1 MYWTLIK
8 IGLIRKRLRTFLTIM
23 SMFIAFWLYG
33 TLNTAAGIFTGSVDG
48 LSAENVMVMPRY
60 EMFGKLPYSHVS
72 FIEQIEG
79 VEEVMIMDFLIADS
93 IESMMD
99 GVVYAVSPNFFEVY
113 DRFVADPKAIT
124 EMINN
129 PNATIVG
136 KLMAETRG
144 LEIGDILAIA
154 GKDII
159 IYETVGVGQGE
170 YDIVNVADLTII
182 VLVPEAGDEVQ
193 LMKAGLIEI
202 GDLFIVNKSDRKGAK
217 QLTEKL
223 KSIIN
228 INKEIN
234 RPIFNTTAKE
244 GKGIEE
250 LFKGIMNKYEELD
263 ATGHILKRQKIR
275 YRLRVKKIIQEK
287 ILNKFWTKKKITKL
301 NSATESIND
310 LKKSPIITAK
320 EIMENIDI

>member
-1 MYWTLIK
+1 MDKVLIQNLEANNQRDLSRLITEIENTDVEKSVDLDKLFRKTNHAIRIGITGPPGAGKSSITNELIK
-8 IGLIRKRLRTFLTIM
+8 NFIKTNHKVGVIAIDPTSPFSGGSLLGDRVRMNQYHNNENIFIRSM
-23 SMFIAFWLYG
+23 STQGQLG
-33 TLNTAAGIFTGSVDG
+33 G
-48 LSAENVMVMPRY
+48 LSR
-60 EMFGKLPYSHVS
+60 
-72 FIEQIEG
+72 
-79 VEEVMIMDFLIADS
+79 
-93 IESMMD
+93 
-99 GVVYAVSPNFFEVY
+99 
-113 DRFVADPKAIT
+113 KAQD
-124 EMINN
+124 
-129 PNATIVG
+129 
-136 KLMAETRG
+136 
-144 LEIGDILAIA
+144 IGDILAIA

-202 GDLFIVNKSDRKGAK
+202 GDLFIVNKSDRKGAQ

>member
-1 MYWTLIK
+1 MDKVLIQNLEANNQRDLSRLITEIENTDVEKSVDLDKLFRKTNHAIRIGITGPPGAGKSSITNELIK
-8 IGLIRKRLRTFLTIM
+8 NFIKTNHKVGVIAIDPTSPFSGGSLLGDRVRMNQYHNNENIFIRSM
-23 SMFIAFWLYG
+23 STQGQLG
-33 TLNTAAGIFTGSVDG
+33 G
-48 LSAENVMVMPRY
+48 LSR
-60 EMFGKLPYSHVS
+60 
-72 FIEQIEG
+72 
-79 VEEVMIMDFLIADS
+79 
-93 IESMMD
+93 
-99 GVVYAVSPNFFEVY
+99 
-113 DRFVADPKAIT
+113 KAQD
-124 EMINN
+124 
-129 PNATIVG
+129 
-136 KLMAETRG
+136 
-144 LEIGDILAIA
+144 IGDILAIT

-263 ATGHILKRQKIR
+263 ATGHILKRKKIR

>member
-1 MYWTLIK
+1 MDKFLIQNLEANNQRDLSRLITEIENTDVEKSVDLDKLFRKTNHAIRIGITGPPGAGKSSITNELIK
-8 IGLIRKRLRTFLTIM
+8 NFIKTNHKVGVIAIDPTSPFSGGSLLGDRVRMNQYHNNENIFIRSM
-23 SMFIAFWLYG
+23 STQGQLG
-33 TLNTAAGIFTGSVDG
+33 G
-48 LSAENVMVMPRY
+48 LSR
-60 EMFGKLPYSHVS
+60 
-72 FIEQIEG
+72 
-79 VEEVMIMDFLIADS
+79 
-93 IESMMD
+93 
-99 GVVYAVSPNFFEVY
+99 
-113 DRFVADPKAIT
+113 KAQD
-124 EMINN
+124 
-129 PNATIVG
+129 
-136 KLMAETRG
+136 
-144 LEIGDILAIA
+144 IGDILAIA

-301 NSATESIND
+301 NSATESISD

>member
-1 MYWTLIK
+1 MDKVLIQNLEANNQRDLSRLITEIENTDVEKSVDLDKLFRKTNHAIRIGITGPPGAGKSSITNELIK
-8 IGLIRKRLRTFLTIM
+8 NFIKTNHKVGVIAIDPTSPFSGGSLLGDRVRMNLYHNNENIFIRSM
-23 SMFIAFWLYG
+23 STQGQLG
-33 TLNTAAGIFTGSVDG
+33 G
-48 LSAENVMVMPRY
+48 LSR
-60 EMFGKLPYSHVS
+60 
-72 FIEQIEG
+72 
-79 VEEVMIMDFLIADS
+79 
-93 IESMMD
+93 
-99 GVVYAVSPNFFEVY
+99 
-113 DRFVADPKAIT
+113 KAQD
-124 EMINN
+124 
-129 PNATIVG
+129 
-136 KLMAETRG
+136 
-144 LEIGDILAIA
+144 IGDILAIA

-170 YDIVNVADLTII
+170 YDIVNVADFTII

>member
-1 MYWTLIK
+1 MDKVLIQNLEANNQRDLSRLITEIENTDVEKSVDLDKLFRKTNHAIRIGITGPPGAGKSSITNELIK
-8 IGLIRKRLRTFLTIM
+8 NFIKTNHKVGVIAIDPTSPFSGGSLLGDRVRMNQYHNNENIFIRSM
-23 SMFIAFWLYG
+23 STQGQLG
-33 TLNTAAGIFTGSVDG
+33 G
-48 LSAENVMVMPRY
+48 LSR
-60 EMFGKLPYSHVS
+60 
-72 FIEQIEG
+72 
-79 VEEVMIMDFLIADS
+79 
-93 IESMMD
+93 
-99 GVVYAVSPNFFEVY
+99 
-113 DRFVADPKAIT
+113 KAQD
-124 EMINN
+124 
-129 PNATIVG
+129 
-136 KLMAETRG
+136 
-144 LEIGDILAIA
+144 IGDILAIA

-193 LMKAGLIEI
+193 LMKAGLIEV

>member
-1 MYWTLIK
+1 MDKVLIQNLEANNQRDLSRLITEIENTDVEKSVDLDKLFRKTNHAIRIGITGPPGAGKSSITNELIK
-8 IGLIRKRLRTFLTIM
+8 NFIKTNHKVGVIAIDPTSPFSGGSLLGDRVRMNQYHNNENIFIRSM
-23 SMFIAFWLYG
+23 STQGQLG
-33 TLNTAAGIFTGSVDG
+33 G
-48 LSAENVMVMPRY
+48 LSR
-60 EMFGKLPYSHVS
+60 
-72 FIEQIEG
+72 
-79 VEEVMIMDFLIADS
+79 
-93 IESMMD
+93 
-99 GVVYAVSPNFFEVY
+99 
-113 DRFVADPKAIT
+113 KAQD
-124 EMINN
+124 
-129 PNATIVG
+129 
-136 KLMAETRG
+136 
-144 LEIGDILAIA
+144 IGDILAIT

-244 GKGIEE
+244 GKGIKE

-263 ATGHILKRQKIR
+263 ATGHISKRKKIR

>member
-1 MYWTLIK
+1 MDKVLIQNLEANNQRDLSRLITEIENTDVEKSVDLDKLFRKTNHAIRIGITGPPGAGKSSITNELIK
-8 IGLIRKRLRTFLTIM
+8 NFIKTNHKVGVIAIDPTSPFSGGSLLGDRVRMNQYHNNENIFIRSM
-23 SMFIAFWLYG
+23 STQGQLG
-33 TLNTAAGIFTGSVDG
+33 G
-48 LSAENVMVMPRY
+48 LSR
-60 EMFGKLPYSHVS
+60 
-72 FIEQIEG
+72 
-79 VEEVMIMDFLIADS
+79 
-93 IESMMD
+93 
-99 GVVYAVSPNFFEVY
+99 
-113 DRFVADPKAIT
+113 KAQD
-124 EMINN
+124 
-129 PNATIVG
+129 
-136 KLMAETRG
+136 
-144 LEIGDILAIA
+144 IGDILAIA

-202 GDLFIVNKSDRKGAK
+202 GDLFVVNKSDRKGAK

>member
-1 MYWTLIK
+1 MDKVLIQNLEANNQRDLSRLITEIENTDVEKSVDLDKLFRKTNHSIRIGITGPPGAGKSSITNELIK
-8 IGLIRKRLRTFLTIM
+8 NFIKTNHKVGVIAIDPTSPFSGGSLLGDRVRMNQYHNNENIFIRSM
-23 SMFIAFWLYG
+23 STQGQLG
-33 TLNTAAGIFTGSVDG
+33 G
-48 LSAENVMVMPRY
+48 LSR
-60 EMFGKLPYSHVS
+60 
-72 FIEQIEG
+72 
-79 VEEVMIMDFLIADS
+79 
-93 IESMMD
+93 
-99 GVVYAVSPNFFEVY
+99 
-113 DRFVADPKAIT
+113 KAQD
-124 EMINN
+124 
-129 PNATIVG
+129 
-136 KLMAETRG
+136 
-144 LEIGDILAIA
+144 IGDILAIA

>member
-1 MYWTLIK
+1 MDKVLIQNLEANNQRDLSRLITEIENTDVEKSVDLDKLFRKTNHAIRIGITGPPGAGKSSITNELIK
-8 IGLIRKRLRTFLTIM
+8 NFIKINHKVGVIAIDPTSPFSGGSLLGDRVRMNQYHNNENIFIRSM
-23 SMFIAFWLYG
+23 STQGQLG
-33 TLNTAAGIFTGSVDG
+33 G
-48 LSAENVMVMPRY
+48 LSR
-60 EMFGKLPYSHVS
+60 
-72 FIEQIEG
+72 
-79 VEEVMIMDFLIADS
+79 
-93 IESMMD
+93 
-99 GVVYAVSPNFFEVY
+99 
-113 DRFVADPKAIT
+113 KAQD
-124 EMINN
+124 
-129 PNATIVG
+129 
-136 KLMAETRG
+136 
-144 LEIGDILAIA
+144 IGDILAIA

-244 GKGIEE
+244 GKGIDE

>member
-1 MYWTLIK
+1 MDKVLIQNLEANNQRDLSRLITEIENTDVEKSVDLDKLFRKTNHAIRIGITGPPGAGKSSITNELIK
-8 IGLIRKRLRTFLTIM
+8 NFIKTNHKVGVIAIDPTSPFSGGSLLGDRVRMNQYHNNENIFIRSM
-23 SMFIAFWLYG
+23 STQGQLG
-33 TLNTAAGIFTGSVDG
+33 G
-48 LSAENVMVMPRY
+48 LSR
-60 EMFGKLPYSHVS
+60 
-72 FIEQIEG
+72 
-79 VEEVMIMDFLIADS
+79 
-93 IESMMD
+93 
-99 GVVYAVSPNFFEVY
+99 
-113 DRFVADPKAIT
+113 KAQD
-124 EMINN
+124 
-129 PNATIVG
+129 
-136 KLMAETRG
+136 
-144 LEIGDILAIA
+144 IGDILAIA

-202 GDLFIVNKSDRKGAK
+202 GDLFVVNKSDRKGAK

-301 NSATESIND
+301 NSATESISD

>member
-1 MYWTLIK
+1 MDKVLIQNLEANNQRDLSRLITEIENTDVEISVNLDKLFRKTNNAIRIGITGPPGAGKSSITNELIK
-8 IGLIRKRLRTFLTIM
+8 NFIKTNHKVGVIAIDPTSPFSGGSLLGDRVRMNQYHNNENIFIRSM
-23 SMFIAFWLYG
+23 STQGQLG
-33 TLNTAAGIFTGSVDG
+33 G
-48 LSAENVMVMPRY
+48 LSR
-60 EMFGKLPYSHVS
+60 
-72 FIEQIEG
+72 
-79 VEEVMIMDFLIADS
+79 
-93 IESMMD
+93 
-99 GVVYAVSPNFFEVY
+99 
-113 DRFVADPKAIT
+113 KAQD
-124 EMINN
+124 
-129 PNATIVG
+129 
-136 KLMAETRG
+136 
-144 LEIGDILAIA
+144 IGDILAIA

>member
-1 MYWTLIK
+1 MDKVLIQNLEANNQRDLSRLITEIENTDVEKSVDLDKLFRKTNHAIRIGITGPPGAGKSSITNELIK
-8 IGLIRKRLRTFLTIM
+8 NFIKTNHKVGVIAIDPTSPFSGGSLLGDRVRMNQYHNNENIFIRSM
-23 SMFIAFWLYG
+23 STRGQLG
-33 TLNTAAGIFTGSVDG
+33 G
-48 LSAENVMVMPRY
+48 LSR
-60 EMFGKLPYSHVS
+60 
-72 FIEQIEG
+72 
-79 VEEVMIMDFLIADS
+79 
-93 IESMMD
+93 
-99 GVVYAVSPNFFEVY
+99 
-113 DRFVADPKAIT
+113 KAQD
-124 EMINN
+124 
-129 PNATIVG
+129 
-136 KLMAETRG
+136 
-144 LEIGDILAIA
+144 IGDILAIA

-202 GDLFIVNKSDRKGAK
+202 GDLFVVNKSDRKGAK

>member
-1 MYWTLIK
+1 MDKVLIQNLEANNQRDLSRLITEIENTDVEKSVDLDKLFRKTNHAIRIGITGPPGAGKSSITNELIK
-8 IGLIRKRLRTFLTIM
+8 NFIKTNHKVGVIAIDPTSPFSGGSLLGDRVRMNQYHNNENIFIRSM
-23 SMFIAFWLYG
+23 STQGQLG
-33 TLNTAAGIFTGSVDG
+33 G
-48 LSAENVMVMPRY
+48 LSR
-60 EMFGKLPYSHVS
+60 
-72 FIEQIEG
+72 
-79 VEEVMIMDFLIADS
+79 
-93 IESMMD
+93 
-99 GVVYAVSPNFFEVY
+99 
-113 DRFVADPKAIT
+113 KAQD
-124 EMINN
+124 
-129 PNATIVG
+129 
-136 KLMAETRG
+136 L
-144 LEIGDILAIA
+144 GDILAIA

>member
-1 MYWTLIK
+1 MDKVLIQNLEANNQRDLSRLITEIENTDVEKSVDLDKLFRKTNHAIRIGITGPPGAGKSSITNELIK
-8 IGLIRKRLRTFLTIM
+8 NFIKTNYKVGVIAIDPTSPFSGGSLLGDRVRMNQYHNNENIFIRSM
-23 SMFIAFWLYG
+23 STQGQLG
-33 TLNTAAGIFTGSVDG
+33 G
-48 LSAENVMVMPRY
+48 LSR
-60 EMFGKLPYSHVS
+60 
-72 FIEQIEG
+72 
-79 VEEVMIMDFLIADS
+79 
-93 IESMMD
+93 
-99 GVVYAVSPNFFEVY
+99 
-113 DRFVADPKAIT
+113 KAQD
-124 EMINN
+124 
-129 PNATIVG
+129 
-136 KLMAETRG
+136 
-144 LEIGDILAIA
+144 IGDILAIA

>member
-1 MYWTLIK
+1 MDKVLIQNLEANNQRDLSRLITEIENTDVEKSVDLDKLFRKTNHAIRIGITGPPGAGKSSITNELIK
-8 IGLIRKRLRTFLTIM
+8 NFIKTNHKVGVIAIDPTSPFSGGSLLGDRVRMNQYHNNENIFIRSM
-23 SMFIAFWLYG
+23 STQGQLG
-33 TLNTAAGIFTGSVDG
+33 G
-48 LSAENVMVMPRY
+48 LSR
-60 EMFGKLPYSHVS
+60 
-72 FIEQIEG
+72 
-79 VEEVMIMDFLIADS
+79 
-93 IESMMD
+93 
-99 GVVYAVSPNFFEVY
+99 
-113 DRFVADPKAIT
+113 KAQD
-124 EMINN
+124 
-129 PNATIVG
+129 
-136 KLMAETRG
+136 
-144 LEIGDILAIA
+144 IGDILAIA

-202 GDLFIVNKSDRKGAK
+202 GDLFVVNKSDRKGAK

-244 GKGIEE
+244 GKGIKE

-263 ATGHILKRQKIR
+263 ATGHISKRKKIR

>member
-1 MYWTLIK
+1 MDKFLIQNLEANNQRDLSRLITEIENTDVEKSVDLDKLFRKTNHAIRIGITGPPGAGKSSITNELIK
-8 IGLIRKRLRTFLTIM
+8 NFIKTNHKVGVIAIDPTSPFSGGSLLGDRVRMNQYHNNENIFIRSM
-23 SMFIAFWLYG
+23 STQGQLG
-33 TLNTAAGIFTGSVDG
+33 G
-48 LSAENVMVMPRY
+48 LSR
-60 EMFGKLPYSHVS
+60 
-72 FIEQIEG
+72 
-79 VEEVMIMDFLIADS
+79 
-93 IESMMD
+93 
-99 GVVYAVSPNFFEVY
+99 
-113 DRFVADPKAIT
+113 KAQD
-124 EMINN
+124 
-129 PNATIVG
+129 
-136 KLMAETRG
+136 
-144 LEIGDILAIA
+144 IGDILAIA

-193 LMKAGLIEI
+193 LMKAGLIEV

>member
-1 MYWTLIK
+1 MDKFLIQNLEANNQRDLSRLITEIENTDVEKSVDLDKLFRKTNHAIRIGITGPPGAGKSSITNELIK
-8 IGLIRKRLRTFLTIM
+8 NFIKTNHKVGVIAIDPTSPFSGGSLLGDRVRMNQYHNNENIFIRSM
-23 SMFIAFWLYG
+23 STQGQLG
-33 TLNTAAGIFTGSVDG
+33 G
-48 LSAENVMVMPRY
+48 LSR
-60 EMFGKLPYSHVS
+60 
-72 FIEQIEG
+72 
-79 VEEVMIMDFLIADS
+79 
-93 IESMMD
+93 
-99 GVVYAVSPNFFEVY
+99 
-113 DRFVADPKAIT
+113 KAQD
-124 EMINN
+124 
-129 PNATIVG
+129 
-136 KLMAETRG
+136 
-144 LEIGDILAIA
+144 IGDILAIA

-202 GDLFIVNKSDRKGAK
+202 GDLFIVNKSDRKGTK

-244 GKGIEE
+244 GKGIKG

>member
-1 MYWTLIK
+1 MDKVLIQNLEANNQRDLSRLITEIENTDVEKSVDLDKLFRKTNHAIRIGITGPPGAGKSSITNELIK
-8 IGLIRKRLRTFLTIM
+8 NFIKTNHKVGVIAIDPTSPFSGGSLLGDRVRMNQYHNNENIFIRSM
-23 SMFIAFWLYG
+23 STQGQLG
-33 TLNTAAGIFTGSVDG
+33 G
-48 LSAENVMVMPRY
+48 LSR
-60 EMFGKLPYSHVS
+60 
-72 FIEQIEG
+72 
-79 VEEVMIMDFLIADS
+79 
-93 IESMMD
+93 
-99 GVVYAVSPNFFEVY
+99 
-113 DRFVADPKAIT
+113 KAQD
-124 EMINN
+124 
-129 PNATIVG
+129 
-136 KLMAETRG
+136 
-144 LEIGDILAIA
+144 IGDILAIT

-202 GDLFIVNKSDRKGAK
+202 GDLFVVNKSDRKGAK

-263 ATGHILKRQKIR
+263 ATGHILKRKKIR

-287 ILNKFWTKKKITKL
+287 ILNKFWTKKKIAKL

>member
-1 MYWTLIK
+1 MDKFLIQNLEANNQRDLSRLITEIENTDVEKSVDLDKLFRKTNHAIRIGITGPPGAGKSSITNELIK
-8 IGLIRKRLRTFLTIM
+8 NFIKTNHKVGVIAIDPTSPFSGGSLLGDRVRMNQYHNNENIFIRSM
-23 SMFIAFWLYG
+23 STQGQLG
-33 TLNTAAGIFTGSVDG
+33 G
-48 LSAENVMVMPRY
+48 LSR
-60 EMFGKLPYSHVS
+60 
-72 FIEQIEG
+72 
-79 VEEVMIMDFLIADS
+79 
-93 IESMMD
+93 
-99 GVVYAVSPNFFEVY
+99 
-113 DRFVADPKAIT
+113 KAQD
-124 EMINN
+124 
-129 PNATIVG
+129 
-136 KLMAETRG
+136 
-144 LEIGDILAIA
+144 IGDILAIT

-263 ATGHILKRQKIR
+263 ATGHILKRKKIR

>member
-1 MYWTLIK
+1 MDKFLIQNLEANNQRDLSRLITEIENTDVEKSVDLDKLFRKTNHAIRIGITGPPGAGKSSITNELIK
-8 IGLIRKRLRTFLTIM
+8 NFIKTNHKVGVIAIDPTSPFSGGSLLGDRVRMNQYHNNENILIRSM
-23 SMFIAFWLYG
+23 STQGQLG
-33 TLNTAAGIFTGSVDG
+33 G
-48 LSAENVMVMPRY
+48 LSR
-60 EMFGKLPYSHVS
+60 
-72 FIEQIEG
+72 
-79 VEEVMIMDFLIADS
+79 
-93 IESMMD
+93 
-99 GVVYAVSPNFFEVY
+99 
-113 DRFVADPKAIT
+113 KAQD
-124 EMINN
+124 
-129 PNATIVG
+129 
-136 KLMAETRG
+136 
-144 LEIGDILAIA
+144 IGDILAIA

-263 ATGHILKRQKIR
+263 ATGHILKRKKIR

>member
-1 MYWTLIK
+1 MDKVLIQNLEANNQRDLSRLITEIENTDVEKSVDLDKRFRKTNHAIRIGITGPPGAGKSSITNELIK
-8 IGLIRKRLRTFLTIM
+8 NFIKTNHKVGVIAIDPTSPFSGGSLLGDRVRMNQYHNNENIFIRSM
-23 SMFIAFWLYG
+23 STQGQLG
-33 TLNTAAGIFTGSVDG
+33 G
-48 LSAENVMVMPRY
+48 LSR
-60 EMFGKLPYSHVS
+60 
-72 FIEQIEG
+72 
-79 VEEVMIMDFLIADS
+79 
-93 IESMMD
+93 
-99 GVVYAVSPNFFEVY
+99 
-113 DRFVADPKAIT
+113 KAQD
-124 EMINN
+124 
-129 PNATIVG
+129 
-136 KLMAETRG
+136 
-144 LEIGDILAIA
+144 IGDILAIA

>member
-1 MYWTLIK
+1 MDKFLIQNLEANNQRDLSRLITEIENTDVEKSVDLDKLFRKTNHAIRIGITGPPGAGKSSITNELIK
-8 IGLIRKRLRTFLTIM
+8 NFIKTNHKVGVIAIDPTSPFSGGSLLGDRVRMNQYHNNENIFIRSM
-23 SMFIAFWLYG
+23 STQGQLG
-33 TLNTAAGIFTGSVDG
+33 G
-48 LSAENVMVMPRY
+48 LSR
-60 EMFGKLPYSHVS
+60 
-72 FIEQIEG
+72 
-79 VEEVMIMDFLIADS
+79 
-93 IESMMD
+93 
-99 GVVYAVSPNFFEVY
+99 
-113 DRFVADPKAIT
+113 KAQD
-124 EMINN
+124 
-129 PNATIVG
+129 
-136 KLMAETRG
+136 
-144 LEIGDILAIA
+144 IGDILAIA

-193 LMKAGLIEI
+193 LMKAGLIEV

-287 ILNKFWTKKKITKL
+287 ILNKFWTKKMITKL

>member
-1 MYWTLIK
+1 MDKVLIQNLEANNQRDLSRLITEIENTDVEKSVDLDKLFRKTNHAIRIGITGPPGAGKSSITNELIK
-8 IGLIRKRLRTFLTIM
+8 NFIKTNHKVGVIAIDPTSPFSGGSLLGDRVRMNQYHNNENIFIRSM
-23 SMFIAFWLYG
+23 STQGQLG
-33 TLNTAAGIFTGSVDG
+33 G
-48 LSAENVMVMPRY
+48 LSR
-60 EMFGKLPYSHVS
+60 
-72 FIEQIEG
+72 
-79 VEEVMIMDFLIADS
+79 
-93 IESMMD
+93 
-99 GVVYAVSPNFFEVY
+99 
-113 DRFVADPKAIT
+113 KAQD
-124 EMINN
+124 
-129 PNATIVG
+129 
-136 KLMAETRG
+136 
-144 LEIGDILAIA
+144 IGDILAIA

-287 ILNKFWTKKKITKL
+287 ILNKFWTKKKIAKL

>member
-1 MYWTLIK
+1 MDKVLIQNLEANNQRDLSRLITEIENTDVEKSVDLDKLFRKTNHAIRIGITGPPGAGKSSITNELIK
-8 IGLIRKRLRTFLTIM
+8 NFIKTNHKVGVIAIDRTSPFSGGSLLGDRVRMNQYHNNENIFIRSM
-23 SMFIAFWLYG
+23 STQGQLG
-33 TLNTAAGIFTGSVDG
+33 G
-48 LSAENVMVMPRY
+48 LSR
-60 EMFGKLPYSHVS
+60 
-72 FIEQIEG
+72 
-79 VEEVMIMDFLIADS
+79 
-93 IESMMD
+93 
-99 GVVYAVSPNFFEVY
+99 
-113 DRFVADPKAIT
+113 KAQD
-124 EMINN
+124 
-129 PNATIVG
+129 
-136 KLMAETRG
+136 
-144 LEIGDILAIA
+144 IGDILAIA

-263 ATGHILKRQKIR
+263 ATGHILNRQKIR

>member
-1 MYWTLIK
+1 MDKVLIQNLEANNQRDLSRLITEIENTDVEKSVDLDKLFRKTNHAIRIGITGPPGAGKSSITNELIK
-8 IGLIRKRLRTFLTIM
+8 NFIKTNHKVGVIAIDPTSPFSGGSLLGDRVRMNQYHNNENIFIRSM
-23 SMFIAFWLYG
+23 STQGQLG
-33 TLNTAAGIFTGSVDG
+33 G
-48 LSAENVMVMPRY
+48 LSR
-60 EMFGKLPYSHVS
+60 
-72 FIEQIEG
+72 
-79 VEEVMIMDFLIADS
+79 
-93 IESMMD
+93 
-99 GVVYAVSPNFFEVY
+99 
-113 DRFVADPKAIT
+113 KAQD
-124 EMINN
+124 
-129 PNATIVG
+129 
-136 KLMAETRG
+136 
-144 LEIGDILAIA
+144 IGDILAIA

-234 RPIFNTTAKE
+234 RPIFNTTANE
-244 GKGIEE
+244 GKGIQE

>member
-1 MYWTLIK
+1 MDKVLIQNLEANNQRDLSRLITEIENTDVEKSVDLDKLLRKTNHAIRIGITGPPGAGKSSITNELIK
-8 IGLIRKRLRTFLTIM
+8 NFIKTNHKVGVIAIDPTSPFSGGSLLGDRVRMNQYHNNENIFIRSM
-23 SMFIAFWLYG
+23 STQGQLG
-33 TLNTAAGIFTGSVDG
+33 G
-48 LSAENVMVMPRY
+48 LSR
-60 EMFGKLPYSHVS
+60 
-72 FIEQIEG
+72 
-79 VEEVMIMDFLIADS
+79 
-93 IESMMD
+93 
-99 GVVYAVSPNFFEVY
+99 
-113 DRFVADPKAIT
+113 KAQD
-124 EMINN
+124 
-129 PNATIVG
+129 
-136 KLMAETRG
+136 
-144 LEIGDILAIA
+144 IGDILAIA

>member
-1 MYWTLIK
+1 MDKVLIQNLEANNQRDLSRLITEIENTDVEKSVDLDKLFRKTNHAIRIGITGPPGAGKSSITNELIK
-8 IGLIRKRLRTFLTIM
+8 NFIKTNHKVGVIAIDPTSPFSGGSLLGDRVRMNQYHNNENIFIRSM
-23 SMFIAFWLYG
+23 STQGQLG
-33 TLNTAAGIFTGSVDG
+33 G
-48 LSAENVMVMPRY
+48 LSR
-60 EMFGKLPYSHVS
+60 
-72 FIEQIEG
+72 
-79 VEEVMIMDFLIADS
+79 
-93 IESMMD
+93 
-99 GVVYAVSPNFFEVY
+99 
-113 DRFVADPKAIT
+113 KAQD
-124 EMINN
+124 
-129 PNATIVG
+129 
-136 KLMAETRG
+136 
-144 LEIGDILAIA
+144 IGDILAIA

-263 ATGHILKRQKIR
+263 ATGHILKRKKIR

-301 NSATESIND
+301 NSATESISD

>member
-1 MYWTLIK
+1 MDKVLIQNLEANNQRDLSRLITEIENTDVEISVNLDKLFRKTNNAIRIGITGPPGAGKSSITNELIK
-8 IGLIRKRLRTFLTIM
+8 NFIKTNHKVGVIAIDPTSPFSGGSLLGDRVRMNQYHNNENIFIRSM
-23 SMFIAFWLYG
+23 STQGQLG
-33 TLNTAAGIFTGSVDG
+33 G
-48 LSAENVMVMPRY
+48 LSR
-60 EMFGKLPYSHVS
+60 
-72 FIEQIEG
+72 
-79 VEEVMIMDFLIADS
+79 
-93 IESMMD
+93 
-99 GVVYAVSPNFFEVY
+99 
-113 DRFVADPKAIT
+113 KAQD
-124 EMINN
+124 
-129 PNATIVG
+129 
-136 KLMAETRG
+136 
-144 LEIGDILAIA
+144 IGDILAIT

-202 GDLFIVNKSDRKGAK
+202 GDLFVVNKSDRKGAK

-244 GKGIEE
+244 GKGIKE

-263 ATGHILKRQKIR
+263 ATGHISKRKKIR

>member
-1 MYWTLIK
+1 MDKVLIQNLEANNQRDLSRLITEIENTDVEKSVDLDKLFRKTNHAIRIGITGPPGAGKSSITNELIK
-8 IGLIRKRLRTFLTIM
+8 NFIKTNHKVGVIAIDPTSPFSCGSLLGDRVRMNQYHNNENIFIRSM
-23 SMFIAFWLYG
+23 STQGQLG
-33 TLNTAAGIFTGSVDG
+33 G
-48 LSAENVMVMPRY
+48 LSR
-60 EMFGKLPYSHVS
+60 
-72 FIEQIEG
+72 
-79 VEEVMIMDFLIADS
+79 
-93 IESMMD
+93 
-99 GVVYAVSPNFFEVY
+99 
-113 DRFVADPKAIT
+113 KAQD
-124 EMINN
+124 
-129 PNATIVG
+129 
-136 KLMAETRG
+136 
-144 LEIGDILAIA
+144 IGDILAIA

-263 ATGHILKRQKIR
+263 ATGHILKRKKIR
-275 YRLRVKKIIQEK
+275 YKLRVKKIIQEK
-287 ILNKFWTKKKITKL
+287 ILNKFWTIKKITKL
-301 NSATESIND
+301 NSATESISD

>member
-1 MYWTLIK
+1 MDKFLIQNLEANNQRDLSRLITEIENTDVEKSVDLDKLFRKTNHAIRIGITGPPGAGKSSITNELIK
-8 IGLIRKRLRTFLTIM
+8 NFIKTNYKVGVIAIDPTSPFSGGSLLGDRVRMNQYHNNENIFIRSM
-23 SMFIAFWLYG
+23 STQGQLG
-33 TLNTAAGIFTGSVDG
+33 G
-48 LSAENVMVMPRY
+48 LSR
-60 EMFGKLPYSHVS
+60 
-72 FIEQIEG
+72 
-79 VEEVMIMDFLIADS
+79 
-93 IESMMD
+93 
-99 GVVYAVSPNFFEVY
+99 
-113 DRFVADPKAIT
+113 KAQD
-124 EMINN
+124 
-129 PNATIVG
+129 
-136 KLMAETRG
+136 
-144 LEIGDILAIA
+144 IGDILAIA

-202 GDLFIVNKSDRKGAK
+202 GDLFIVNKSDRMGAK

-234 RPIFNTTAKE
+234 RPIFNTIAKE

>member
-1 MYWTLIK
+1 MDKVLIQNLEANNQRDLSRLITEIENTDVEKSVDLDKLFRKTNHAIRIGITGPPGAGKSSITNELIK
-8 IGLIRKRLRTFLTIM
+8 NFIKTNYKVGVIAIDPTSPFSGGSLLGDRVRMNQYHNNENIFIRSM
-23 SMFIAFWLYG
+23 STQGQLG
-33 TLNTAAGIFTGSVDG
+33 G
-48 LSAENVMVMPRY
+48 LSR
-60 EMFGKLPYSHVS
+60 
-72 FIEQIEG
+72 
-79 VEEVMIMDFLIADS
+79 
-93 IESMMD
+93 
-99 GVVYAVSPNFFEVY
+99 
-113 DRFVADPKAIT
+113 KAQD
-124 EMINN
+124 
-129 PNATIVG
+129 
-136 KLMAETRG
+136 
-144 LEIGDILAIA
+144 IGDILAIA

-228 INKEIN
+228 LNKEIN

>member
-1 MYWTLIK
+1 MDKVLIQNLEANNQRDLSRLITEIENTDVEKSVDLDKLFRKTNHAIRIGITGPPGAGKSSITNELIK
-8 IGLIRKRLRTFLTIM
+8 NFINTNHKVGVIAIDPTSPFSGGSLLGDRVRMNQYHNNENIFIRSM
-23 SMFIAFWLYG
+23 STQGQLG
-33 TLNTAAGIFTGSVDG
+33 G
-48 LSAENVMVMPRY
+48 LSR
-60 EMFGKLPYSHVS
+60 
-72 FIEQIEG
+72 
-79 VEEVMIMDFLIADS
+79 
-93 IESMMD
+93 
-99 GVVYAVSPNFFEVY
+99 
-113 DRFVADPKAIT
+113 KAQD
-124 EMINN
+124 
-129 PNATIVG
+129 
-136 KLMAETRG
+136 
-144 LEIGDILAIA
+144 IGDILAIT

>member
-1 MYWTLIK
+1 MDKFLIQNLEANNQRDLSRLITEIENTDVEKSVDLDKLFRKTNHAIRIGITGPPGAGKSSITNELIK
-8 IGLIRKRLRTFLTIM
+8 NFIKTNHKVGVIAIDPTSPFSGGSLLGDRVRMNQYHNNENIFIRSM
-23 SMFIAFWLYG
+23 STQGQLG
-33 TLNTAAGIFTGSVDG
+33 G
-48 LSAENVMVMPRY
+48 LSR
-60 EMFGKLPYSHVS
+60 
-72 FIEQIEG
+72 
-79 VEEVMIMDFLIADS
+79 
-93 IESMMD
+93 
-99 GVVYAVSPNFFEVY
+99 
-113 DRFVADPKAIT
+113 KAQD
-124 EMINN
+124 
-129 PNATIVG
+129 
-136 KLMAETRG
+136 
-144 LEIGDILAIA
+144 IGDILAIA

-202 GDLFIVNKSDRKGAK
+202 GDLFIVNKSDRKGSK

-244 GKGIEE
+244 GKGIDD

>member
-1 MYWTLIK
+1 MDKVLIQNLEANNQRDLSRLITEIENTDVEKSVDLDKLFRKTNHAIRIGITGPPGAGKSSITNELIK
-8 IGLIRKRLRTFLTIM
+8 NFIKTNHNVGVIAIDPTSPFSGGSLLGDRVRMNQYHNNENIFIRSM
-23 SMFIAFWLYG
+23 STQGQLG
-33 TLNTAAGIFTGSVDG
+33 G
-48 LSAENVMVMPRY
+48 LSR
-60 EMFGKLPYSHVS
+60 
-72 FIEQIEG
+72 
-79 VEEVMIMDFLIADS
+79 
-93 IESMMD
+93 
-99 GVVYAVSPNFFEVY
+99 
-113 DRFVADPKAIT
+113 KAQD
-124 EMINN
+124 
-129 PNATIVG
+129 
-136 KLMAETRG
+136 
-144 LEIGDILAIA
+144 IGDILAIA

-250 LFKGIMNKYEELD
+250 LFKGIMNKYDELD
-263 ATGHILKRQKIR
+263 AAGHILKRQKIR

>member
-1 MYWTLIK
+1 MDKVLIQNLEANNQRDLSRLITEIENTDVEKSVDLDKLFRKTNHAIRIGITGPPGAGKSSITNELIK
-8 IGLIRKRLRTFLTIM
+8 NFIKTNHKVGVIAIDPTSPFSGGSLLGDRVRMNLYHNNENIFIRSM
-23 SMFIAFWLYG
+23 STQGQLG
-33 TLNTAAGIFTGSVDG
+33 G
-48 LSAENVMVMPRY
+48 LSR
-60 EMFGKLPYSHVS
+60 
-72 FIEQIEG
+72 
-79 VEEVMIMDFLIADS
+79 
-93 IESMMD
+93 
-99 GVVYAVSPNFFEVY
+99 
-113 DRFVADPKAIT
+113 KAQD
-124 EMINN
+124 
-129 PNATIVG
+129 
-136 KLMAETRG
+136 
-144 LEIGDILAIA
+144 IGDILAIA